1 MNNMIGS
8 GLNRIYLGPTGQVE
22 VFVRLATLGLVLL
35 LGAMQ
40 AFAQVSVNV
49 FNEPGMGSVN
59 SYWLKSGDGIVIID
73 AQRTPVA
80 AEKLVQQVK
89 ATGKPVLGI
98 IISHPHPDHA
108 RGLVVLAR
116 AFPDAPIYS
125 SQATLDSMKTDKFH
139 YFSDHLPLP
148 NKIIPSNQEFVIGN
162 IRFKSDE
169 IGPGEAEAMTM
180 FYLPTENSLFC
191 SDVISGPRMTPFLVE
206 RRSLA
211 WLKQLE
217 AILAKYGN
225 VKAVYPG
232 HGASGTSQDLI
243 SAQKKY
249 LMTFRRLIKER
260 LSNGGL
266 ASQDRQSIVREM
278 EKRYPNYL
286 PVAFAQGMIE
296 TNRQLLELNVDAI
309 AKELVQQ

>member
-1 MNNMIGS
+1 M
-8 GLNRIYLGPTGQVE
+8 
-22 VFVRLATLGLVLL
+22 RLATLGLLLL

-59 SYWLKSGDGIVIID
+59 SYWIKSGGGIVIID
-73 AQRTPVA
+73 AQRSPVA

-108 RGLVVLAR
+108 RGLVVLTK

-125 SQATLDSMKTDKFH
+125 SQATLDSIRKDKFH
-139 YFSDHLPLP
+139 YFSDHLSLP
-148 NKIIPSNQEFVIGN
+148 NKIIPASQEFVIGN

-180 FYLPTENSLFC
+180 LYLPAEDILFS

-206 RRSLA
+206 GRSGA

-217 AILAKYGN
+217 IVSSKYG
-225 VKAVYPG
+225 KTKTIYPG
-232 HGASGTSQDLI
+232 HGASGTPQGI
-243 SAQKKY
+243 VSAQKEY
-249 LMTFRRLIKER
+249 LMTFQVLIKGR
-260 LSNGGL
+260 LGAGGL
-266 ASQDRQSIVREM
+266 SFQDRQSIVSEM
-278 EKRYPNYL
+278 ERRYPDYL
-286 PVAFAQGMIE
+286 PVAFAPGIIE

-309 AKELVQQ
+309 AKELAQE